1 MNEKIGLDVTG
12 IIKTKLIAFWIG
24 QRLVKS

>member
-1 MNEKIGLDVTG
+1 MNEKIRLDVTRL
-12 IIKTKLIAFWIG
+12 IKTKLITFWIG